1 MAGNKQGRSL
11 KEEVAVVQ
19 NYIKKFN
26 VSREKMYVE
35 DLAAL
40 EKLSEEAIIDVLKQ
54 RLKRGDSYSFVG
66 DVLISLNSNELP
78 LEYTRAVSYI
88 NHANKNVSR
97 FSTYWWRMFQLEVH
111 KRMSNF

>member
-1 MAGNKQGRSL
+1 MFLTQLSCEIKHLLGQVAGNKLGKSQ
-11 KEEVAVVQ
+11 KEEIAVVQ

-40 EKLSEEAIIDVLKQ
+40 ENLSEDAIIDVLKQ
-54 RLKRGDSYSFVG
+54 RLKRGDSYSFIG

-78 LEYTRAVSYI
+78 QEYTRAVSIY
-88 NHANKNVSR
+88 
-97 FSTYWWRMFQLEVH
+97 
-111 KRMSNF
+111 